1 MKAFLTAHRN
11 AMRRAFA
18 QLRGQPLGTLLS
30 LTVLGCALAI
40 PLALHSALASVKA
53 ATFRIGTDAEV
64 NVFLA
69 VQATVEEAGKVR
81 AMLAGLPDV
90 ANARLVTKDAALAD
104 LKKRPQL
111 ADLVSSLDGNPL
123 PHAVILKPV
132 SSDPATLDRIREAAA
147 KLPGIDRVSADFE
160 WVRKLRRIVALGE
173 AVILIA
179 ALLLSTAVVLVIGNT
194 IRLEVLTRRDEI
206 AVSTL
211 IGASTSFVRRPF
223 LYFGFLAGALS
234 ALLGWAI
241 AVAGILWSNTHLSA
255 LAGEYGFQFSIQ
267 LPTLMQAF
275 AYIFGIAFLAWTGA
289 LWSATSLA
297 RQS

>member
-1 MKAFLTAHRN
+1 MNAFLTAHRN
-11 AMRRAFA
+11 ALRRAFA

-30 LTVLGCALAI
+30 LSVLGCALAI

-64 NVFLA
+64 NVFLS
-69 VQATVEEAGKVR
+69 VEATVEEAGR
-81 AMLAGLPDV
+81 LRTTLAGLPDV
-90 ANARLVTKDAALAD
+90 ANARLVTKEAALAD

-132 SSDPATLDRIREAAA
+132 SSDSATLDRIREAAS
-147 KLPGIDRVSADFE
+147 KLPSVDRVSADFE
-160 WVRKLRRIVALGE
+160 WVRKLRRFVALGE
-173 AVILIA
+173 AVILAA
-179 ALLLSTAVVLVIGNT
+179 ALLLSLAVVLVIGNT

-223 LYFGFLAGALS
+223 LYFGFMAGALS

-241 AVAGILWSNTHLSA
+241 AIGGIQWANSHLSA
-255 LAGEYGFQFSIQ
+255 LAAEYGVQFSIQ
-267 LPTLMQAF
+267 FPSAEKAG
-275 AYIFGIAFLAWTGA
+275 AYILVIAFLALAGA
-289 LWSATSLA
+289 FISATSLA
-297 RQS
+297 RQR